1 MYLIEG
7 LSAIQAD
14 KVNSNFI
21 FLPAI
26 VKSKGDQFVSLTP
39 QTSSG
44 VLACMKEDTDVH
56 MCMWATFYAHD
67 FTHYD

>member
-1 MYLIEG
+1 MHLIEG

-14 KVNSNFI
+14 QVNSNFI

-39 QTSSG
+39 ETSKLWG
-44 VLACMKEDTDVH
+44 IA
-56 MCMWATFYAHD
+56 
-67 FTHYD
+67 